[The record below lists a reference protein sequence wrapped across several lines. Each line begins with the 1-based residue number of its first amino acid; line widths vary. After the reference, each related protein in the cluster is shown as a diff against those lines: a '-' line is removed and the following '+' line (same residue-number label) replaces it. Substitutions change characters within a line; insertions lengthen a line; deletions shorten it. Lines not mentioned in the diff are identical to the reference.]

1 MRIKKSFFIKKGFSM
16 PVYLWEG
23 VTRKDELKKGEIE
36 AADELAVRTFLRR
49 QGFKSLEIKKKP
61 KDLTEYLPFLAGKV
75 KEKNVVVFC
84 RVFSTMISAGLPLIQ
99 CLDLLAQQE
108 SNKAFAKI
116 IREIKEDIEGGTSL
130 TDALKKYPK
139 VFDELFTNLIA
150 AGEAGG
156 VLDVV
161 LERLSNYMEK
171 AMKLKSRVKGA
182 MVYPASILLISLGVV
197 ALLLIKVIPVFR
209 GMFESMGGELPPLTA
224 VMIAASDFAQSYWW
238 IILGILVLIYVIYN
252 RVYKIEKGRW
262 AIDSLLLKMPL
273 FGELLKK
280 VAVAKFSRTL
290 ATMLSSGVSI
300 LEGLSIVSKT
310 SGNVVVEDALLKTRQ
325 SISGGESIAGPLE
338 ASGLFPPMVVQMI
351 AVGEATGA
359 LDSMLSKIAD
369 FYDDEVDAAV
379 SAMMTLM
386 EPLMIVF
393 LGGIVGT
400 MIVAM
405 YLPIFKMAA
414 LIG

>member
-1 MRIKKSFFIKKGFSM
+1 MQIKKSFFIKKGFSM

-139 VFDELFTNLIA
+139 IFDELFTNLIA

-161 LERLSNYMEK
+161 LDRLSNYMEK

-238 IILGILVLIYVIYN
+238 IILGILVLIYIIYN

-338 ASGLFPPMVVQMI
+338 SSGLFPPMVVQMI

>member
-1 MRIKKSFFIKKGFSM
+1 MPIKESFFIKKGFSM

-23 VTRKDELKKGEIE
+23 VTRKNELKKGEIE
-36 AADELAVRTFLRR
+36 AAGELAVRTFLRR

-338 ASGLFPPMVVQMI
+338 SSGLFPPMVVQMI

>member
-1 MRIKKSFFIKKGFSM
+1 
-16 PVYLWEG
+16 
-23 VTRKDELKKGEIE
+23 
-36 AADELAVRTFLRR
+36 
-49 QGFKSLEIKKKP
+49 
-61 KDLTEYLPFLAGKV
+61 
-75 KEKNVVVFC
+75 
-84 RVFSTMISAGLPLIQ
+84 
-99 CLDLLAQQE
+99 
-108 SNKAFAKI
+108 
-116 IREIKEDIEGGTSL
+116 
-130 TDALKKYPK
+130 
-139 VFDELFTNLIA
+139 
-150 AGEAGG
+150 
-156 VLDVV
+156 
-161 LERLSNYMEK
+161 
-171 AMKLKSRVKGA
+171 
-182 MVYPASILLISLGVV
+182 
-197 ALLLIKVIPVFR
+197 
-209 GMFESMGGELPPLTA
+209 
-224 VMIAASDFAQSYWW
+224 MIAASDFAQSYWW

-338 ASGLFPPMVVQMI
+338 SSGLFPPMVVQMI